1 MNIILSH
8 LAFLFFSILILYLV
22 RKENFSG
29 AAHGLISFISVIFVF
44 FITFSFHEISNNK
57 IILFEFIENA
67 PISFYI
73 DSLGLVFLIISN
85 LLWFCVAIY
94 ATRYLDIN
102 KYDKKGDF
110 YIFFLISMFATNAIV
125 YSSNLITNASQVHKT
140 HKPVSVSTATV
151 IFENRGRDK
160 IILES
165 SLI

>member
-44 FITFSFHEISNNK
+44 FITFSFHEVSNNK
-57 IILFEFIENA
+57 IVLFEFIENA

-94 ATRYLDIN
+94 ATRYLDLN

-110 YIFFLISMFATNAIV
+110 YIFFLI
-125 YSSNLITNASQVHKT
+125 LIFCNS
-140 HKPVSVSTATV
+140 
-151 IFENRGRDK
+151 
-160 IILES
+160 
-165 SLI
+165 

>member
-22 RKENFSG
+22 RKENVSG

-44 FITFSFHEISNNK
+44 FITFSFHEVSNNK
-57 IILFEFIENA
+57 TVLFEFIENA
-67 PISFYI
+67 PISFYV

-102 KYDKKGDF
+102 KYDRKGDF
-110 YIFFLISMFATNAIV
+110 YIFFF
-125 YSSNLITNASQVHKT
+125 K
-140 HKPVSVSTATV
+140 
-151 IFENRGRDK
+151 F
-160 IILES
+160 
-165 SLI
+165 